1 MRIKGSAFIVRLTI
15 LIATFRPHIAGLHQ
29 AMMMTFSVRLKRCDR
44 YQSDNR
50 ETNNKLNPLI
60 FVLFEEK
67 PFMLA

>member
-50 ETNNKLNPLI
+50 ETNGKLNPL
-60 FVLFEEK
+60 FVLFEER
-67 PFMLA
+67 PFVL